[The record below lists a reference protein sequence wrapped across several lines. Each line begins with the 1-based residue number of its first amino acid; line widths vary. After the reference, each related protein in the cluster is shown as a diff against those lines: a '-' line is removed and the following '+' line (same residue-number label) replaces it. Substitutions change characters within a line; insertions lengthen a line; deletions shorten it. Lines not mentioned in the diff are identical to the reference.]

1 MRVGPYVH
9 SLLLPLRSS
18 RCLPSTLTSHI
29 MSTLL
34 RVTVQNISCGDR
46 WLQFVL
52 RTQFSR

>member
-46 WLQFVL
+46 WLQPVL